1 LHLLKQIIVALL
13 KRFSLLIIIV
23 ICLIAEAGAQDP
35 YKVMDWKTET
45 MLRSY
50 LLQRVHQ
57 QYDMRREALTTAMLT
72 PAGIIHYRDQCRQK
86 YLQLLG
92 QMPEKTPLNAMVT
105 GSIQRTG
112 YSVEKIIYESRP
124 GHHVTSNLYL
134 PYGKGPFPG
143 ILIFC
148 GHEMTSKATESYQE
162 TAILLALNGFAA
174 LVIDPMSQG
183 ERVQFTDSAG
193 KRILRGSTTEH
204 TLLNAG
210 ASLTGS
216 SVVAWEL
223 FDNVRSL
230 DYLVSRPEVDSS
242 RIGCLGNSGGGA
254 QTVWFVAYDERIK
267 AAAPCSFI
275 TSREREYELNGTGDG
290 CQQIPSEGREL
301 LEIADYLVMFAPKP
315 LLILAGRY
323 DFVDYTGTVDAYRE
337 LADVY
342 TMLGEADK
350 IKLFTGEDGHGIS
363 ELKRE
368 SAAKWF
374 RKWLYADTSDITRDI
389 NVPIPEKETYCTSTG
404 QVTSSFLDE
413 VTVQSVNLKNA
424 LNLCET
430 RSKFMNQNSKE
441 AVQEK
446 LRGLLAVNS
455 PDNKI
460 NVEITAY
467 EEYPGYE
474 LQKIIIRK
482 EGEVPLP
489 CLVFLPQSKDIRDT
503 VILYLDHRGKASV
516 LKDSAFAGTQTGKG
530 HVILLADLR
539 GMGETAEKPQANDP
553 KYYNSEYHNAVL
565 SLHTGQPL
573 PGQRVRDIFSLLDYL
588 DSSSDL
594 GRLPVRIIATGPA
607 AMPALFAT
615 VLDDR
620 IAALDL
626 SETVK
631 SYVEITESPMEKD
644 WYSYVVPGIL
654 NYFDLADLVTLR
666 PDMKVGYL
674 NQKSDGN
681 GK

>member
-1 LHLLKQIIVALL
+1 MALL
-13 KRFSLLIIIV
+13 KRFSLLIIIF
-23 ICLIAEAGAQDP
+23 ICLIPEAGAQAP
-35 YKVMDWKTET
+35 YKIMDWKVET
-45 MLRSY
+45 TLRSY
-50 LLQRVHQ
+50 LLQTVHQ
-57 QYDMRREALTTAMLT
+57 QYDVRREALATAMRT
-72 PAGIIHYRDQCRQK
+72 PEGIIDYRNHCRQK

-92 QMPEKTPLNAMVT
+92 QMPEKTPLNTTVT
-105 GSIQRTG
+105 GRIQRTG

-134 PYGKGPFPG
+134 PHGKGPFPG

-174 LVIDPMSQG
+174 FVIDPISQG
-183 ERVQFTDSAG
+183 ERVQFTDPAG

-210 ASLTGS
+210 ASLTGTS
-216 SVVAWEL
+216 IVAWEL

-242 RIGCLGNSGGGA
+242 RIGCMGNSGGGA
-254 QTVWFVAYDERIK
+254 QTTWFVAYDERIK

-301 LEIADYLVMFAPKP
+301 LEIADYLIMFAPKP

-342 TMLGEADK
+342 TRLGEADK

-374 RKWLYADTSDITRDI
+374 RKWFYADTSDITRDI
-389 NVPIPEKETYCTSTG
+389 IIPVPEIETYCTSTG
-404 QVTSSFLDE
+404 QVTSFFSDE

-430 RSKFMNQNSKE
+430 RSKFMNQNSRE
-441 AVQEK
+441 AIQAK

-460 NVEITAY
+460 NTELTAS
-467 EEYPGYE
+467 EGYPGYE
-474 LQKIIIRK
+474 LQKMIIRK

-489 CLVFLPQSKDIRDT
+489 CLVFLPQSNAIRDS

-553 KYYNSEYHNAVL
+553 KYYNAEYHNAVL

-573 PGQRVRDIFSLLDYL
+573 PGQRVKDIFSLLDYL

-594 GRLPVRIIATGPA
+594 CRLPVRIIASGPA
-607 AMPALFAT
+607 AVPALFAA

-620 IAALDL
+620 ITALDL

-631 SYVEITESPMEKD
+631 SYVEITERPMERD

-666 PDMKVGYL
+666 PDLKVRFV